1 MTMQQVTMSE
11 YLKTWY
17 GSFPHCGSCVC
28 QKCLYW
34 WSGRCPE
41 GECYDDKRAKEVY
54 VAETVGGCFKIC
66 ADQFEQL
73 GTYKTEEREMEVL
86 DMIATQ
92 SALCN
97 AGVAVYLVDEI
108 EKAWYMDMP
117 EE

>member
-1 MTMQQVTMSE
+1 
-11 YLKTWY
+11 
-17 GSFPHCGSCVC
+17 
-28 QKCLYW
+28 
-34 WSGRCPE
+34 
-41 GECYDDKRAKEVY
+41 
-54 VAETVGGCFKIC
+54 
-66 ADQFEQL
+66 
-73 GTYKTEEREMEVL
+73 MEVL

>member
-1 MTMQQVTMSE
+1 MWLRRLEVV
-11 YLKTWY
+11 LKSVQTN
-17 GSFPHCGSCVC
+17 
-28 QKCLYW
+28 
-34 WSGRCPE
+34 
-41 GECYDDKRAKEVY
+41 
-54 VAETVGGCFKIC
+54 
-66 ADQFEQL
+66 
-73 GTYKTEEREMEVL
+73 GTYKTEERAMEVL